1 MQWTRKY
8 TLGGVFVPLTFAI
21 MLWLYWQDANSSGV
35 LLEIGSTQEDRLDVQ
50 ASIQTI
56 DPIKGE
62 MSVRLD
68 FSGHGQGLVNGDG
81 ALLKEI
87 NIITNSALK
96 HEIQFKKGQRLSAVD
111 IVIGLYDGQYSRYPF
126 DRHRADL
133 ELSAWT
139 NESSENAGVLPLQL
153 ELSGAVPGL
162 KVQAKADPEVA
173 ATFKSDPRRL
183 ADAGFVSVQLGVE
196 RSATT
201 TFWALFVML
210 LLWAMALAVVAVT
223 SAFAMGKRKLEF
235 GAFTWMGSMLFAF
248 VGFRSAAPG
257 VPPIG
262 ALIDVLAFF
271 WAELIVA
278 LCLVM
283 TVVVYLRRSP

>member
-1 MQWTRKY
+1 MKIIKKY
-8 TLGGVFVPLTFAI
+8 LLVLVPVLAVAGMFWLYSQDSGNRGDLLTLGSDRG
-21 MLWLYWQDANSSGV
+21 
-35 LLEIGSTQEDRLDVQ
+35 DRLEVQ
-50 ASIQTI
+50 AAIQTV

-68 FSGHGQGLVNGDG
+68 FTAHGNSLLNQDG
-81 ALLKEI
+81 TLLQEI
-87 NIITNSALK
+87 NILINSTTK
-96 HEIQFKKGQRLSAVD
+96 NEVVFKRGQRLSAVE
-111 IVIGLYDGQYSRYPF
+111 ITTSLYDGQYTNYPF

-133 ELSAWT
+133 EVSAWINGT
-139 NESSENAGVLPLQL
+139 ADDRLEYLPLQL
-153 ELSGAVPGL
+153 ELASTVYGFRL
-162 KVQAKADPEVA
+162 QANQDPESQA
-173 ATFKSDPRRL
+173 DKGYL
-183 ADAGFVSVQLGVE
+183 AVQLGIA
-196 RSATT
+196 RAATT
-201 TFWALFVML
+201 TVWALFVMF

-223 SAFAMGKRKLEF
+223 HSFATGQRKLEF

-278 LCLVM
+278 VCLVT
-283 TVVVYLRRSP
+283 TVLVYLRRSPTT